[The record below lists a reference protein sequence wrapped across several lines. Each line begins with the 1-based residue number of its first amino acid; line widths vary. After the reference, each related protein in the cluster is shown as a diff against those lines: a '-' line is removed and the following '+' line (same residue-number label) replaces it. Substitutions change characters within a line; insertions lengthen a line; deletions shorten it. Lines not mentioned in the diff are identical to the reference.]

1 MAMKNAE
8 STSQSSEYS
17 NESNAESNSK
27 SSTDSSNS
35 QSQKEIIEMYFSYG
49 EECKRIKTDY
59 KIESDVNLHIVT
71 QGYKLGESIEI
82 TLESDDGRTINVSG
96 NVNESGEVVIYNV
109 FTKNK
114 E

>member
-1 MAMKNAE
+1 
-8 STSQSSEYS
+8 
-17 NESNAESNSK
+17 
-27 SSTDSSNS
+27 
-35 QSQKEIIEMYFSYG
+35 MYFSYG
-49 EECKRIKTDY
+49 EECKRIKTDS

-82 TLESDDGRTINVSG
+82 TLESDDDRMINASG
-96 NVNESGEVVIYNV
+96 NVNENGEVVIYNV